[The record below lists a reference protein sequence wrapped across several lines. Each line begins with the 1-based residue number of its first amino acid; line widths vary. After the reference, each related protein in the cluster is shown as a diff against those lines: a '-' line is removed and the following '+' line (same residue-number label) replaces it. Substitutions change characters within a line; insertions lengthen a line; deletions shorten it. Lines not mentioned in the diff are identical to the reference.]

1 MNLPPLDGMTAS
13 NEEAEKSV
21 SGVLPEG
28 ILLLDKPTKK
38 TSFFLVHLLRK
49 KLGVRKIGH
58 TGTLDPFATGL
69 MIMLVGRRYTRLAEP
84 LQQSDKT
91 YVAELFLGKT
101 TDTYDCEGREVS
113 RSDSIPSIEQVES
126 ALLHFQG
133 NVQQIP
139 PMFSA
144 KKQFGIRLYQ
154 LARQGKEVERL
165 PVSIHLSTELMEYA
179 YPYLRLRIAC
189 SKGTYIRSIAHD
201 LGQALRCG
209 AHLTALRRTVSGAFT
224 VEEALSVETLLAT
237 SIDTLPWR

>member
-1 MNLPPLDGMTAS
+1 MNLPPTDETMAC
-13 NEEAEKSV
+13 NEKVEGIVREV
-21 SGVLPEG
+21 PLEG
-28 ILLLDKPTKK
+28 ILLVDKPIKK

-69 MIMLVGRRYTRLAEP
+69 MVLLVGRRYTKLAEQ

-101 TDTYDCEGREVS
+101 TDTYDCEGKETAQS
-113 RSDSIPSIEQVES
+113 SHIPSKEQVES
-126 ALLHFQG
+126 ALLCFQG
-133 NVQQIP
+133 KVEQIP

-144 KKQFGIRLYQ
+144 KKQSGKRLYQ
-154 LARQGKEVERL
+154 LARQGKEVERA
-165 PVSIHLSTELMEYA
+165 PVSIHLSTEFLEYA

-201 LGQALRCG
+201 LGQALGCG
-209 AHLTALRRTVSGAFT
+209 AHLTALRRTLSGAFT

-237 SIDTLPWR
+237 PIDALPWR